1 MKKTIVHILLLVFIL
16 GAGTTDALAQKRKKR
31 KKQKTKVEQTL
42 VKCYDKPIEERPRIS
57 VARFE
62 AATDDLISR
71 PGQVTWTGEY
81 IEPVY
86 KLGDELAAMLMNALN
101 ECDCFHVLESGSKL
115 NDALYEIEL
124 AEEGVTKADYA
135 PKSGE
140 MYGAQLLI
148 TGEITEYENDFV
160 NVFGIGIMRAHIG
173 YILKIV
179 DPETRTVV
187 WSKSVERKFSKPAPI
202 IGGDQPIAIFGS
214 RAMEDAVEHSIFES
228 VELLSK
234 ETDMMVAYQDKIK
247 ERKADEQLL
256 SLNVEDVSFEELMA
270 LENSL
275 ATINDIRI
283 VNKSYKDGFG
293 KISLNYRGS
302 MDNLVAELMAIP
314 GLQMKVVEFD
324 YDQLTLASKN

>member
-1 MKKTIVHILLLVFIL
+1 MKKVILHLLLLLFIL

-31 KKQKTKVEQTL
+31 KKQKSEFEETL
-42 VKCYDKPIEERPRIS
+42 CKCLDKPVEERPRIS

-62 AATDDLISR
+62 AATDDVISR
-71 PGQVTWTGEY
+71 PGQVAWDGQY
-81 IEPVY
+81 IEPIY
-86 KLGDELAAMLMNALN
+86 KLGDELGVMLMNALS
-101 ECDCFHVLESGSKL
+101 ESDCFHLLESGNKL

-148 TGEITEYENDFV
+148 TGEITEYESDFV

-202 IGGDQPIAIFGS
+202 LNGSTPIAIFGS
-214 RAMEDAVEHSIFES
+214 KAMEDAVEYSIFES
-228 VELLSK
+228 VDLLTK
-234 ETDMMVAYQDKIK
+234 QTDMMMAYQDKIK

-256 SLNVEDVSFEELMA
+256 SLNVEDVSFEALMQ
-270 LENSL
+270 LENNIS
-275 ATINDIRI
+275 TIENARLIG
-283 VNKSYKDGFG
+283 KSYKDGNG
-293 KISLNYRGS
+293 TISLNYRGS
-302 MDNLVAELMAIP
+302 MDELVAELMMIP
-314 GLQMKVVEFD
+314 GLQMKVIEFN
-324 YDQLTLASKN
+324 YDQLTLASTN